1 MQANPLWP
9 VEKRFPSLQRDARKD
24 VLVVGGGMAGISSA
38 LQLRRAGFDVA
49 LIERDEVGGPATG
62 ASSGVLYYGSGTN
75 LVPANG
81 LFGEERANRLWKET
95 AGVINEIVKTA
106 KEGEIDCGIRSCGS
120 IMVAKNEG
128 EVAEIEKE
136 YNAIKKL
143 GLPGRLLS
151 HDDVKAYFPLTGFM
165 GGLAYDAIGQVHPA
179 RFASGVA
186 RIEGLE
192 IYEQTPLIEW
202 KEENVGVV
210 VKTPGGDVRA
220 SDLVLATNTEPCF
233 GMENHFELESSVILA
248 SSPTRRV
255 RDVFPEE
262 KIFWSMEEKY
272 DLFYPRGNR
281 LILELYAL
289 GEEEA
294 KLAYYFPGVEF
305 NTEQQWGEAWSKP
318 PDWIPI
324 VGKVSKHVTA
334 AIGMGDQGIIMSW
347 LSGSKIPMIIN
358 GGSDWFTEMASPSRF
373 RPIVGGQTN

>member
-9 VEKRFPSLQRDARKD
+9 VEKRFPSLQKDIRKD

-38 LQLRRAGFDVA
+38 FRLKRGGFDVA

-81 LFGEERANRLWKET
+81 LFGEDKASKLWKET
-95 AGVINEIVKTA
+95 AGVIEEIVKTA
-106 KEGEIDCGIRSCGS
+106 REGEIDCGIRSCGS
-120 IMVAKNEG
+120 IMVAKNESQ
-128 EVAEIEKE
+128 VAEIEAE
-136 YNAIKKL
+136 FSALKKL

-151 HDDVKAYFPLTGFM
+151 SSEVLDYFPLTRFL
-165 GGLAYDAIGQVHPA
+165 GGLAYDAVGQVHPA

-186 RIEGLE
+186 RMENLE
-192 IYEQTPLIEW
+192 IYEQTPLIES
-202 KEENVGVV
+202 KEEDDGVV
-210 VKTPGGDVRA
+210 AKTPRGVVRA

-248 SSPTRRV
+248 SSATSRV
-255 RDVFPEE
+255 HDVFPEE

-272 DLFYPRGNR
+272 DLFYPRGDR

-289 GEEEA
+289 GDEET

-324 VGKVSKHVTA
+324 LGKVSGHTTS

-373 RPIVGGQTN
+373 GRIEGGQTN

>member
-9 VEKRFPSLQRDARKD
+9 VEKRFPSLQRDTRKD

-38 LQLRRAGFDVA
+38 LRLKRAGFDVA
-49 LIERDEVGGPATG
+49 LIERDEIGGPATG

-75 LVPANG
+75 LVPATG
-81 LFGEERANRLWKET
+81 LFGEENARKLWKET
-95 AGVINEIVKTA
+95 AGVIDEIVKTA
-106 KEGEIDCGIRSCGS
+106 KDGAIDCGIRSCGS
-120 IMVAKNEG
+120 IMVAKNDS
-128 EVAEIEKE
+128 EVAEIEAE
-136 YNAIKKL
+136 FIALKKL

-151 HDDVKAYFPLTGFM
+151 PGDVKAYFPLTGFK
-165 GGLAYDAIGQVHPA
+165 GGLAYDAVGQVHPA

-186 RIEGLE
+186 RMEGLE
-192 IYEQTPLIEW
+192 IYEKTPLIEW
-202 KEENVGVV
+202 KQENGGVE
-210 VKTPGGDVRA
+210 VKTPSSIVRA
-220 SDLVLATNTEPCF
+220 SDLVLATNTEPCL

-248 SSPTRRV
+248 SSPTKRV
-255 RDVFPEE
+255 HDVFPEE
-262 KIFWSMEEKY
+262 KIFWTMEEKY
-272 DLFYPRGNR
+272 DLFYPRGDR

-305 NTEQQWGEAWSKP
+305 RTEQQWGEAWSKP

-324 VGKVSKHVTA
+324 VGKVSEHVTSA
-334 AIGMGDQGIIMSW
+334 VGMGDQGIIMSW

-373 RPIVGGQTN
+373 GPIEGGQTN